1 MWQRAGFAPGPALRY
16 PECATTHGLNRM
28 TDESDFK
35 KYRPN
40 LTEVTVVKAAEEYG
54 LGNEILSLNGQGTA
68 IDAFIL
74 LLATDS
80 ETLGPYLMNV
90 VCARALC
97 ALLLAEG
104 FGPQAT

>member
-1 MWQRAGFAPGPALRY
+1 
-16 PECATTHGLNRM
+16 M

-40 LTEVTVVKAAEEYG
+40 LTEVTVIKAADAYG
-54 LGNEILSLNGQGTA
+54 RGDEILSLNGKGAA

-80 ETLGPYLMNV
+80 ETHGPYLLNS
-90 VCARALC
+90 VCARELC
-97 ALLLAEG
+97 GLLISEG
-104 FGPQAT
+104 FGPPAA